1 MIPCLRC
8 GRISGIFFFLVIV
21 IPGNFQYNRHRKSD
35 WEGCALK
42 TAYEYSRELFRD
54 IRPSMAYDGSDLSV
68 WQSAAR
74 QKLAALLGLNRF
86 CKVDAD
92 LKIEYT
98 EQLENA
104 TEIRFTF
111 QSEEGYRV
119 PCHLLLPEGIEK
131 PPVMIC
137 LQGHSTGMHNSLGR
151 PKYPRDEEGIVSNDR
166 DFCVRALR
174 EGFAAIALEQRN
186 FGECG
191 GSEKGPQCLESTM
204 TALLMGRTTLG
215 ERVWDVMRLID
226 VLEDRFS
233 QAVDIDRI
241 CCMGN
246 SGGGTATAYVA
257 ALEDRIKLAMPSCA
271 MCTYRDSI
279 AAMKHCSCNYVP
291 HIAEFFDMGDLMAM
305 AYPKYYV
312 QVNGAE
318 DPIFPLSGAKE
329 VFENGRQA
337 YASMGMADRCVHVV
351 GDGAHRFFADPS
363 WPFVH
368 QFIDR

>member
-1 MIPCLRC
+1 
-8 GRISGIFFFLVIV
+8 
-21 IPGNFQYNRHRKSD
+21 
-35 WEGCALK
+35 
-42 TAYEYSRELFRD
+42 
-54 IRPSMAYDGSDLSV
+54 
-68 WQSAAR
+68 
-74 QKLAALLGLNRF
+74 
-86 CKVDAD
+86 
-92 LKIEYT
+92 
-98 EQLENA
+98 
-104 TEIRFTF
+104 
-111 QSEEGYRV
+111 
-119 PCHLLLPEGIEK
+119 
-131 PPVMIC
+131 
-137 LQGHSTGMHNSLGR
+137 
-151 PKYPRDEEGIVSNDR
+151 
-166 DFCVRALR
+166 
-174 EGFAAIALEQRN
+174 
-186 FGECG
+186 
-191 GSEKGPQCLESTM
+191 M

-318 DPIFPLSGAKE
+318 DPIFPLPGAKE

-337 YASMGMADRCVHVV
+337 YASMGTADRCVHVV
-351 GDGAHRFFADPS
+351 GDGAHRFFADLS

-368 QFIDR
+368 QFIDK